1 MRFLITGGAGFIGSH
16 IVDKLLSSG
25 ENVVVIDNFNPYYDP
40 EIKWKNISNAQENPN
55 FKLLEGDILDKDLL
69 NDIFS
74 SFDIDI
80 LVHMAAQAGVRGSIK
95 NPELYTKVN
104 VLGTLNLLEMCKKYK
119 IKKMVFGS
127 SSSIYGNSEVPFS
140 ENNKVDEPISPYAA
154 TKKGAE
160 LLCYNYYHLYKIP
173 ITCLR
178 FFTVYGPRQRPEMAI
193 HKFTRLMNNNELIP
207 IYGDGSS
214 SRDYTYITDILDGIK
229 SAIKKDLGFEII
241 NLGSSDPIKLLDL
254 VNLIQEK
261 MGKKAKL
268 SFLPPQSGDVERTYA
283 DVSKAEKLLGYS
295 SKVSIEEG
303 IEKFVKWYLNQKK

>member
-178 FFTVYGPRQRPEMAI
+178 FFTVYGPRQRPGMAI
-193 HKFTRLMNNNELIP
+193 HKFTRLMNDNKLIP

-241 NLGSSDPIKLLDL
+241 NLGSSDPIKLMDL
-254 VNLIQEK
+254 VNLIQKK
-261 MGKKAKL
+261 MDKKAKL
-268 SFLPPQSGDVERTYA
+268 SFLPSQSGDVERTYA

-303 IEKFVKWYLNQKK
+303 IEKFVKWYLNKKE

>member
-178 FFTVYGPRQRPEMAI
+178 FFTVYGPRQRPGMAI
-193 HKFTRLMNNNELIP
+193 HKFTRLMNDNELIP

-241 NLGSSDPIKLLDL
+241 NLGSSDPIKLMDL
-254 VNLIQEK
+254 VNLIQKK
-261 MGKKAKL
+261 MDKKAKL
-268 SFLPPQSGDVERTYA
+268 SFLPSQSGDVERTYA

-303 IEKFVKWYLNQKK
+303 IEKFVKWYLNKKE

>member
-193 HKFTRLMNNNELIP
+193 HKFTRLMNDNKLIP

-241 NLGSSDPIKLLDL
+241 NLGSSDPIKLMDL
-254 VNLIQEK
+254 VNLIQKK
-261 MGKKAKL
+261 MDKKAKL
-268 SFLPPQSGDVERTYA
+268 SFLPSQSGDVERTYA

-303 IEKFVKWYLNQKK
+303 IEKFVKWYLNKKE

>member
-16 IVDKLLSSG
+16 LVDKLLLSG
-25 ENVVVIDNFNPYYDP
+25 ENVVVIDNFNSYYDP
-40 EIKWKNISNAQENPN
+40 NIKWKNISNAKENPN
-55 FKLLEGDILDKDLL
+55 FKLLEGDILNKELL
-69 NDIFS
+69 YEIFS

-80 LVHMAAQAGVRGSIK
+80 LIHMAAQAGVRGSIK

-104 VLGTLNLLEMCKKYK
+104 ILGTLNLLEMCKKYK
-119 IKKMVFGS
+119 TKKIIFGS
-127 SSSIYGNSEVPFS
+127 SSSIYGNSKVPFS

-160 LLCYNYYHLYKIP
+160 LLCYNYHHLYKIP

-178 FFTVYGPRQRPEMAI
+178 LFTVYGPRQRPEMAI
-193 HKFTRLMNNNELIP
+193 HKFTKLINNDESVP

-214 SRDYTYITDILDGIK
+214 SRDYTYITDILEGIK
-229 SAIKKDLGFEII
+229 SAIEKDLGFEIV

-261 MGKKAKL
+261 IGKKAKL

-283 DVSKAEKLLGYS
+283 DISKAEKLLWYS
-295 SKVSIEEG
+295 PKVSIEKG
-303 IEKFVKWYLNQKK
+303 IEKFIKWYLNQYS